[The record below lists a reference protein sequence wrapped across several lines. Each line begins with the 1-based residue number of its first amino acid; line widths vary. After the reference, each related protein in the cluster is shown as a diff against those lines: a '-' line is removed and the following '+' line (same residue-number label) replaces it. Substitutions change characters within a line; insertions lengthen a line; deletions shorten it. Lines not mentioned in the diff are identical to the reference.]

1 MSMKYVWAGA
11 IAMLVALG
19 GAVTVFAA
27 QPSPKPHGKPS
38 PSPSVQQVAAPSPSP
53 SEQPVEQP
61 SPEPSDAPDT
71 SAGNNA
77 GGNSG
82 THPCNHGWYVSQ
94 AAHKHAGG
102 AYVSSVAQSD
112 LGKNGT
118 CTAPLP
124 SPPA

>member
-1 MSMKYVWAGA
+1 MKLVWASALA
-11 IAMLVALG
+11 IFVALT
-19 GAVTVFAA
+19 GAVAVFAA

-38 PSPSVQQVAAPSPSP
+38 PSPSVQTLPTPSPTEAP
-53 SEQPVEQP
+53 EPTP
-61 SPEPSDAPDT
+61 SPKATEAPKSND
-71 SAGNNA
+71 SG
-77 GGNSG
+77 SG